1 MNTYHFIGK
10 IFGHLHTIK
19 IITELSINMSK
30 QESVD
35 EEFNLD
41 VEILKRLDIDGRISL
56 RKLAKD
62 LEKSPVTI
70 KNHVKKLEDNGV
82 IADYGAKINYEKLG
96 YDIIALIELTISKGK
111 MLDEEQKIA
120 KNPNVF
126 AVYDIT
132 GEYDALIL
140 ARFKSREELSKM
152 IKEIHK
158 SPNVERT
165 NTHLIL
171 NVIKDSSSFNE
182 LMHNK

>member
-1 MNTYHFIGK
+1 
-10 IFGHLHTIK
+10 
-19 IITELSINMSK
+19 MSE

-35 EEFNLD
+35 ELFDLD
-41 VEILKRLDIDGRISL
+41 IEILKKLSVDGRISL
-56 RKLAKD
+56 RQLGKD
-62 LEKSPVTI
+62 LENKSPVTI
-70 KNHVKKLEDNGV
+70 KNHVEKLENKGI
-82 IADYGAKINYEKLG
+82 IAGYGAKINYEELG

-111 MLDEEQKIA
+111 MLEEEKKIA
-120 KNPNVF
+120 KDPNVF

-140 ARFKSREELSKM
+140 ARFKSREALSKM

-171 NVIKDSSSFNE
+171 NIIKDGSSLNE
-182 LMHNK
+182 LIKKKDE